1 MILDKTMIAEIE
13 VHANQLNEA
22 LKIIDVMSKRLVEV
36 EENFQALDERLDRT
50 LERVE
55 ELEDGLSEVEI
66 K

>member
-1 MILDKTMIAEIE
+1 MIAEIE

-55 ELEDGLSEVEI
+55 ELEDSMMELGE
-66 K
+66 